1 MNQYK
6 NRIYVRQANSG
17 GSVVGRILGIIML
30 LATVGF
36 SIAFGLIVLAVGF
49 VLLIPVMWKQ
59 RHAIKQMWQM
69 RKQAKQQFE
78 QQRQAQQE
86 AERHYSERNSEGSV
100 IDGEYKDL
108 SDKND
113 KS

>member
-1 MNQYK
+1 
-6 NRIYVRQANSG
+6 
-17 GSVVGRILGIIML
+17 
-30 LATVGF
+30 
-36 SIAFGLIVLAVGF
+36 
-49 VLLIPVMWKQ
+49 MWKQ

-100 IDGEYKDL
+100 IDSEYKDL

-113 KS
+113 